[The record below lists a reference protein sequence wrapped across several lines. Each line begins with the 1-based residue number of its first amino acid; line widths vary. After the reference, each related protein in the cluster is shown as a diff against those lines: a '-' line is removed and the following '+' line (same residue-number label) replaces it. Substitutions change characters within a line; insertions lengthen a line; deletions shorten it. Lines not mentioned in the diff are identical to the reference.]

1 MKTLVIISIQLL
13 FTLPIFAQSGD
24 LTVTLEN
31 PGDKKGKV
39 YVGVFTEQNFLM
51 NPSESGMIDLDRN
64 QTQVTLKAIAYGTYA
79 VSIFHDANGNGQ
91 LDMDEY
97 GRPTEPWGLSG
108 SSSGMMPMW
117 SEAKFEHDSNEK
129 VVGIKM

>member
-1 MKTLVIISIQLL
+1 MKTLIIISIQLL
-13 FTLPIFAQSGD
+13 FTLTAFAQTGD
-24 LTVTLEN
+24 LTVILEN
-31 PGDKKGKV
+31 PGEKKGKV

-51 NPSESGMIDLDRN
+51 NPSESATIDLDEN
-64 QTQVTLKAIAYGTYA
+64 QTQVTIKDMAYGTYA

-108 SSSGMMPMW
+108 SSAGMMPMW
-117 SEAKFEHDSNEK
+117 SEAKFDHDSKDKEVK
-129 VVGIKM
+129 LKM

>member
-1 MKTLVIISIQLL
+1 MKTLFIIAIQLF
-13 FTLPIFAQSGD
+13 FTLTTFAQTGD

-31 PGDKKGKV
+31 PGEKKGKV

-51 NPSESGMIDLDRN
+51 NPTESAMMDLDEN
-64 QTQVTLKAIAYGTYA
+64 QTQVTIKDMAYGIYA

-108 SSSGMMPMW
+108 KSSGMMPMW
-117 SEAKFEHDSNEK
+117 SEAKFDHNAEESEVK
-129 VVGIKM
+129 LKM